1 MGLETL
7 IPALLSRAGSSAA
20 GLTLRQAPR
29 AVVSSGG
36 FNPLVQIPAALSK
49 SGSSSAGLTLQQ
61 VPRLAGGVTSSVRN
75 AAANPLNQLTSGAAG
90 LASLSPLAGVML
102 QSGIRSVNT
111 LIDPQTGLVPTATRL
126 VRGVGNL
133 AQGRPYESRWGTI
146 PPRTSTGESYR
157 DAELR
162 LSAAARAAGGPS
174 AGGGLGGGNAAS
186 SLDQLAPSPASPP
199 PGGGPA
205 ERAYREEVSRTAQ
218 LAAQNPELTRYQA
231 DAAEAVKSGDQA
243 RMDAVR
249 DRGMEMWAKANP
261 KLAAKVKPGQSGY
274 DAIQR
279 TLNAGTMGSPM
290 NFPFDSSNLL
300 ASAPAAPAPSYQGA
314 TPSPLTGVGS
324 LPTNAFAGATATP
337 YSNMLQGQTLQSAP
351 LAVPSV
357 QPTASYEGAQ
367 NLQGIGAPLTSDQFA
382 TDKARQLRDMYLK
395 ATLGT

>member
-1 MGLETL
+1 M
-7 IPALLSRAGSSAA
+7 
-20 GLTLRQAPR
+20 
-29 AVVSSGG
+29 
-36 FNPLVQIPAALSK
+36 
-49 SGSSSAGLTLQQ
+49 QQ

-111 LIDPQTGLVPTATRL
+111 LIDPQTGLVPTATSL

-186 SLDQLAPSPASPP
+186 SLDQVAPSSF
-199 PGGGPA
+199 GGGPA

-218 LAAQNPELTRYQA
+218 LAAQNPELTRYQV
-231 DAAEAVKSGDQA
+231 DAAEAAKSGDQA

-279 TLNAGTMGSPM
+279 TLNAGAMGSPM

-300 ASAPAAPAPSYQGA
+300 APAPAATAPSYQGA

-357 QPTASYEGAQ
+357 QPTASYGGAQ
-367 NLQGIGAPLTSDQFA
+367 NLQGIGAPLTSDQFDA
-382 TDKARQLRDMYLK
+382 DKARQLRDMYLK
-395 ATLGT
+395 ATLGTR

>member
-1 MGLETL
+1 MGLEAL

-29 AVVSSGG
+29 AVVRSGG
-36 FNPLVQIPAALSK
+36 FNPLVQIPAALSRL
-49 SGSSSAGLTLQQ
+49 GSSSAGLSLQQ
-61 VPRLAGGVTSSVRN
+61 VPRLAGGVTSRG
-75 AAANPLNQLTSGAAG
+75 LNLFNTLAG
-90 LASLSPLAGVML
+90 GTAGVLAGVAQL
-102 QSGIRSVNT
+102 QGDT
-111 LIDPQTGLVPTATRL
+111 PQRT
-126 VRGVGNL
+126 
-133 AQGRPYESRWGTI
+133 QWGAI

-186 SLDQLAPSPASPP
+186 SLPPFSSPSFGNVPA
-199 PGGGPA
+199 A
-205 ERAYREEVSRTAQ
+205 ERAYRQEVSRTAQ

-231 DAAEAVKSGDQA
+231 DAAAAAKSGDQA

-274 DAIQR
+274 DVIQR

-300 ASAPAAPAPSYQGA
+300 ASAPAAPAPSYGGA

-351 LAVPSV
+351 LAIPSV

-367 NLQGIGAPLTSDQFA
+367 NFQGIGAPLTSDEFA
-382 TDKARQLRDMYLK
+382 TDKARQLKDMYLK
-395 ATLGT
+395 AALGTR